1 MEKQGKGT
9 TENGRREKQAHGR
22 LAVVAACVGVVVLT
36 FVVVWFLLSGFLVG
50 LGAGDD
56 YYGDN
61 GDGAG
66 GAYGEEVDGAGAADG
81 TGAADGVG
89 SGAGNVGEA
98 DGVSDGQ
105 SDSPATEFPASTGWS
120 ASDRAGAGTGA
131 PKQKTRSRKI
141 VQLASQQIGNIGGRK
156 FWSWYGYPGRVEW
169 CACFVSWCADRCGYI
184 SGGVIP
190 KFSAVV
196 DGVAWFQ
203 ERQQWHRRGYTPL
216 PGDIIFFDWQQD
228 GTCDHVGIVER
239 TDGERIYTIE
249 GNSLNMCRRKSYP
262 ASSPVIYGY
271 GVPKI

>member
-1 MEKQGKGT
+1 MEKTSKET
-9 TENGRREKQAHGR
+9 TENRRRRKR
-22 LAVVAACVGVVVLT
+22 RAAAAGAGAGVVVLA
-36 FVVVWFLLSGFLVG
+36 FFVVWFLLSGFM
-50 LGAGDD
+50 LGFGVDD
-56 YYGDN
+56 EYYGD
-61 GDGAG
+61 D
-66 GAYGEEVDGAGAADG
+66 
-81 TGAADGVG
+81 G
-89 SGAGNVGEA
+89 SGGEYSEPA
-98 DGVSDGQ
+98 DAAAHGESDGQ
-105 SDSPATEFPASTGWS
+105 SDSSSSEFPASTGWS
-120 ASDRAGAGTGA
+120 ASDRAGAGNGA
-131 PKQKTRSRKI
+131 PVKTRSRKL
-141 VQLASQQIGNIGGRK
+141 VQVASQQIGNIGGRK

-190 KFSAVV
+190 KFAAVV
-196 DGVAWFQ
+196 DGVAWFE
-203 ERQQWHRRGYTPL
+203 ERQQWHGRGYTPL